1 MKNNISFVK
10 INKANLKIACR
21 IQNEIFP
28 DEDDS
33 MNYIEQINKDP
44 YRKEQDYYL
53 VYANNIP
60 IGITGIYSY
69 HEYPDD
75 AWLGWFGIL
84 NEYRNQG
91 YGTKVLNQ
99 TIKLAKE
106 KNYTKFRLYTD
117 EYAHEAHR
125 LYESINMQ
133 KELYDNPDDKDK
145 YIPAKIYIYS
155 LSLTDKPIDK
165 WNNKNIGL
173 KEQSEKEH

>member
-1 MKNNISFVK
+1 MKITFKK
-10 INKANLKIACR
+10 INKENLELACK

-28 DEDDS
+28 LEDAR
-33 MNYIEQINKDP
+33 NNFLEQIEKNP
-44 YRKEQDYYL
+44 YRKYMYYCI
-53 VYANNIP
+53 VYLDSLP
-60 IGITGIYSY
+60 IGVTGLYVY
-69 HEYPDD
+69 HEYPKD